1 MESKSPEITAQ
12 FLIAEFNALQERAKN
27 FEEIKA
33 NRVNFYL
40 LVVAA
45 IGAIFSTATQAFDLF
60 QKYFSESIVL
70 TAAVLL
76 LLGVSTLKD
85 SVDYSGAIVIFFRRA
100 GRIRRWFADFDQS
113 IAPYLA
119 FQPADDR
126 PTFSVPYSLSAWRGA
141 ETVIILF
148 NVISSTAIVACGVLK
163 ITRFNPFFASIILIV
178 FAIMMWFLQTF
189 YVYRK
194 MHKAQEAESGLKR
207 IHFPYKDYSEKIAQ
221 NDKGKIQEEPQAS

>member
-1 MESKSPEITAQ
+1 MESKSPEVTAQ

-45 IGAIFSTATQAFDLF
+45 VGAVFSTATQALDVF
-60 QKYFSESIVL
+60 QKYFSESILL
-70 TAAVLL
+70 TATVLF

-100 GRIRRWFADFDQS
+100 GRVRRWFADFDQS

-126 PTFSVPYSLSAWRGA
+126 PTFSVPYSLTAWRGA

-148 NVISSTAIVACGVLK
+148 NVISATAIAACGVLK
-163 ITRFNPFFASIILIV
+163 ITQITTLFASLILSV
-178 FAIMMWFLQTF
+178 FAILMWLLQTV
-189 YVYRK
+189 YVYKK
-194 MHKAQEAESGLKR
+194 MLKAQEAESKLKR
-207 IHFPYKDYSEKIAQ
+207 IRFPYKDYLETIAQ
-221 NDKGKIQEEPQAS
+221 NDKHKIQEEPRTS